1 MMLLTNYNAYY
12 SGAKSH
18 CAERNPESP
27 FDPSTDYSALLNRVR
42 IQAIEGMFI
51 LLNADERVVIRQII
65 RAYSGD
71 TTNQDGRLIKWM
83 QSLIIEN
90 ISPLV
95 LRQNALRKLD
105 AYLSKHD
112 DIFSKLF
119 ENT

>member
-12 SGAKSH
+12 SGAKNH
-18 CAERNPESP
+18 RAERNPESP

-71 TTNQDGRLIKWM
+71 ITNQDGRLIKWM